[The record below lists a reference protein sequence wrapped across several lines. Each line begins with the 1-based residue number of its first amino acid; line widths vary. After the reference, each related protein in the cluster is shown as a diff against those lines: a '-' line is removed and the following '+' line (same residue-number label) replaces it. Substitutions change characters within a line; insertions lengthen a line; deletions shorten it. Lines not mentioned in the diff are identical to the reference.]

1 MGHFCPVVHPA
12 VSTKERIIRVMSGQD
27 NLQFVWDIMLQSE
40 WWKQY
45 GEMIERSQAD
55 KPDPMSNAGSDNAET
70 YMSSAWVVPVPSSWS
85 GSVPSS
91 WTGPVREALFGSS
104 AETWWNTS
112 SETWWMEIPEAWWSS
127 FGGVWWSSF
136 PGSEEFGSGCG
147 LGYGL
152 QLI

>member
-1 MGHFCPVVHPA
+1 
-12 VSTKERIIRVMSGQD
+12 MSGQE

-45 GEMIERSQAD
+45 GEMIDRSQAES
-55 KPDPMSNAGSDNAET
+55 PDSVRIAGSDNAET
-70 YMSSAWVVPVPSSWS
+70 DVSSAWVGSFPSSWYKT
-85 GSVPSS
+85 VPSS
-91 WTGPVREALFGSS
+91 WTGSMQEALLGFSSETFGSS
-104 AETWWNTS
+104 S
-112 SETWWMEIPEAWWSS
+112 SGPWWMEIPEAWWSS
-127 FGGVWWSSF
+127 FGGSWLDSF